1 MEAVGKP
8 KTSLLQRETVR
19 ISVEVAVAR
28 SRPSG
33 SGKYNRG
40 ENRGEK
46 EN

>member
-8 KTSLLQRETVR
+8 ETSLLQREIVR

-33 SGKYNRG
+33 SGKYSPE